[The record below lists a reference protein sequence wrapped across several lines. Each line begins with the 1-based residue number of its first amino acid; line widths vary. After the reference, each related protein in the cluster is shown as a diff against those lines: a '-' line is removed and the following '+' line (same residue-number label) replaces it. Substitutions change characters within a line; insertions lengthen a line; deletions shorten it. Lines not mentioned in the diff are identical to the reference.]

1 MSPDQKNKKT
11 KTKTASGQK
20 KTLIALLIISVIL
33 GCAVGAYFLYFSS
46 GMGNSMKKSLNEFP
60 VKKLSDL
67 TTLLQDKITTREPD
81 IVLTFQGTLMGEQG
95 AIAIINDQMVAA
107 GATTEVVLISEIENR
122 KLTID
127 YHGEIQTLTIGE
139 TVSIRRD

>member
-1 MSPDQKNKKT
+1 MSPDQKNKT
-11 KTKTASGQK
+11 AEPKTASGK
-20 KTLIALLIISVIL
+20 KKLLIALLIISVVL
-33 GCAVGAYFLYFSS
+33 GCAIGVYFLYFSS

-67 TTLLQDKITTREPD
+67 SSLIQEKITNREPD
-81 IVLTFQGTLMGEQG
+81 IVLSFQGTLMGEQG
-95 AIAIINDQMVAA
+95 AIAIINDQMVAV
-107 GATTEVVLISEIENR
+107 GATIEDVLITGIDNR
-122 KLTID
+122 RLTID

>member
-1 MSPDQKNKKT
+1 MSSDQKNKAP
-11 KTKTASGQK
+11 KTKTASGKK
-20 KTLIALLIISVIL
+20 KTRIALLIISGVI

-46 GMGNSMKKSLNEFP
+46 DMGNSMKKSRHEFP
-60 VKKLSDL
+60 VKKISDL
-67 TTLLQDKITTREPD
+67 TTLLQDKITNRKPD

-107 GATTEVVLISEIENR
+107 GATIEDVLITGIDNR

>member
-1 MSPDQKNKKT
+1 MSSDQKNNTSET
-11 KTKTASGQK
+11 KATSGKK
-20 KTLIALLIISVIL
+20 KTLIALLIISGML
-33 GCAVGAYFLYFSS
+33 GCAIGTYFLYFSS
-46 GMGNSMKKSLNEFP
+46 GMGNSMKKNLNEFP

-67 TTLLQDKITTREPD
+67 TILLQDKITTREPD

-95 AIAIINDQMVAA
+95 AIAIINDQMAAA
-107 GATTEVVLISEIENR
+107 GATIEDVLISEIENR